1 MLYPMFFMVLLA
13 FIVGCVAI
21 KIRVSSVKDR
31 KVSIKYFKLMEG
43 ENIPEM
49 ITKSTRNFNNQFEV
63 PTLFY
68 VVCSLYLM
76 FEVEST
82 VAFVFA
88 WLFVGLRYLHSYI
101 HLTYNHMLH
110 RVVSF
115 WAAYLCVMVL
125 WVNLLIQ
132 KM

>member
-1 MLYPMFFMVLLA
+1 MFFMVLLA

-43 ENIPEM
+43 ENIPEI

>member
-1 MLYPMFFMVLLA
+1 MFFMVLLA

-68 VVCSLYLM
+68 VACSLYLM

-82 VAFVFA
+82 VAIVFA